1 MRTGREKRKLE
12 KNGEDERKREERGKE
27 KKTAVVRD
35 VKNEILSCSE
45 SQTGSVNSVLL
56 LKH

>member
-1 MRTGREKRKLE
+1 MGKMK
-12 KNGEDERKREERGKE
+12 ERGRREAKKK

>member
-1 MRTGREKRKLE
+1 MGKMK
-12 KNGEDERKREERGKE
+12 ERGRRE
-27 KKTAVVRD
+27 AKKKKAAVVRD

>member
-1 MRTGREKRKLE
+1 MGKMK
-12 KNGEDERKREERGKE
+12 ERGRREAKK

-35 VKNEILSCSE
+35 VKNEMLSCSE